1 MRKTKRIT
9 QDKVVYFVNYVLLTL
24 LLVIVLYPII
34 YIVSCSFSSG
44 DALMSAKVRFLPVEP
59 TLESYETVF
68 EYDSIWTGYLN
79 SIVYTVSGTA
89 LSIALTLLAAYPL
102 SRDDFRGK
110 KFFTVLF
117 VFTMMF
123 NGGLIPTYLLVKN
136 LNLTDTMWAVILPTA
151 VSAYNMIVARTFFKQ
166 SIPKEMLEAAE
177 IDGCTDFR
185 FFCKIVLP
193 LSAPI
198 VAVLC
203 LWVAVG
209 LWNSYFNPMIYIN
222 SESKYP
228 LQLVLRKILLMSQ
241 VDFTTASV
249 DPEKLA
255 KNQYLSEMLKYGTIV
270 ISSLPLMIIYPFV
283 QKYFV
288 KGVMI
293 GSVKG

>member
-9 QDKVVYFVNYVLLTL
+9 KDKVVYFVNYVLLTL

-241 VDFTTASV
+241 VDFTAASV

>member
-1 MRKTKRIT
+1 MKKTRRIT
-9 QDKVVYFVNYVLLTL
+9 QDRAVYFINYVLLTL
-24 LLVIVLYPII
+24 LLVVVLYPII

-68 EYDSIWTGYLN
+68 EYNSIWTGYMN
-79 SIVYTVSGTA
+79 SIIYTVSGTV

-110 KFFTVLF
+110 KFFTILF

-136 LNLTDTMWAVILPTA
+136 LNLTDTMWAVILPTS

-185 FFCKIVLP
+185 FFWKIVLP

>member
-9 QDKVVYFVNYVLLTL
+9 QDKVVYFVNYVLLTF

>member
-1 MRKTKRIT
+1 
-9 QDKVVYFVNYVLLTL
+9 
-24 LLVIVLYPII
+24 
-34 YIVSCSFSSG
+34 
-44 DALMSAKVRFLPVEP
+44 
-59 TLESYETVF
+59 
-68 EYDSIWTGYLN
+68 
-79 SIVYTVSGTA
+79 
-89 LSIALTLLAAYPL
+89 
-102 SRDDFRGK
+102 
-110 KFFTVLF
+110 
-117 VFTMMF
+117 MF
-123 NGGLIPTYLLVKN
+123 
-136 LNLTDTMWAVILPTA
+136 
-151 VSAYNMIVARTFFKQ
+151 
-166 SIPKEMLEAAE
+166 
-177 IDGCTDFR
+177 
-185 FFCKIVLP
+185 LP

>member
-1 MRKTKRIT
+1 MKKTRRIT
-9 QDKVVYFVNYVLLTL
+9 QDRAVYFINYVLLTL
-24 LLVIVLYPII
+24 LLVVVLYPII

-68 EYDSIWTGYLN
+68 EYNSIWTGYMN
-79 SIVYTVSGTA
+79 SIIYTVSGTV
-89 LSIALTLLAAYPL
+89 LNIALTLLAAYPL

-110 KFFTVLF
+110 KFFTILF

-185 FFCKIVLP
+185 FFWKIVLP

>member
-1 MRKTKRIT
+1 MKKTRRIT
-9 QDKVVYFVNYVLLTL
+9 QDRAVYFINYVLLTL
-24 LLVIVLYPII
+24 LLVVVLYPII

-68 EYDSIWTGYLN
+68 EYNSIWTGYMN
-79 SIVYTVSGTA
+79 SIIYTVSGTV

-110 KFFTVLF
+110 KFFTILF

-185 FFCKIVLP
+185 FFWKIVLP

>member
-68 EYDSIWTGYLN
+68 EYNSIWTGYMN
-79 SIVYTVSGTA
+79 SIIYTVSGTV

-110 KFFTVLF
+110 KFFTILF

-166 SIPKEMLEAAE
+166 SIPKEMLEVAE

-185 FFCKIVLP
+185 FFWKIVLP

>member
-177 IDGCTDFR
+177 IHGCTDFR

-241 VDFTTASV
+241 VDFTAASV

>member
-1 MRKTKRIT
+1 MKKTRRIT
-9 QDKVVYFVNYVLLTL
+9 QDRAVYFINYVLLTL
-24 LLVIVLYPII
+24 LLVVVLYPII

-68 EYDSIWTGYLN
+68 EYNSIWTGYMN
-79 SIVYTVSGTA
+79 SIIYTVSGTV

-110 KFFTVLF
+110 KFFTILF

-185 FFCKIVLP
+185 FFWKIVLP

-249 DPEKLA
+249 DPEKLD

>member
-1 MRKTKRIT
+1 MKKTRRIT
-9 QDKVVYFVNYVLLTL
+9 QDRAVYFINYVLLTL
-24 LLVIVLYPII
+24 LLVVVLYPII

-241 VDFTTASV
+241 VDFTAASV

>member
-193 LSAPI
+193 LSAPM

-241 VDFTTASV
+241 VDFTAASV

>member
-117 VFTMMF
+117 IFTMMF

-185 FFCKIVLP
+185 FFWKIVLP

>member
-1 MRKTKRIT
+1 MKKTRRIT
-9 QDKVVYFVNYVLLTL
+9 QDRAVYFINYVLLTL
-24 LLVIVLYPII
+24 LLVVVLYPII

>member
-1 MRKTKRIT
+1 M
-9 QDKVVYFVNYVLLTL
+9 
-24 LLVIVLYPII
+24 
-34 YIVSCSFSSG
+34 
-44 DALMSAKVRFLPVEP
+44 
-59 TLESYETVF
+59 
-68 EYDSIWTGYLN
+68 N
-79 SIVYTVSGTA
+79 SIIYTVSGTV

-110 KFFTVLF
+110 KFFTILF

-185 FFCKIVLP
+185 FFWKIVLP

>member
-79 SIVYTVSGTA
+79 SIVYTVSGTV

-117 VFTMMF
+117 IFTMMF

-185 FFCKIVLP
+185 FFWKIVLP

>member
-1 MRKTKRIT
+1 MFNQKNIT
-9 QDKVVYFVNYVLLTL
+9 QSLSKLVEIYSNNYFNIKPYIFSMPDICTS
-24 LLVIVLYPII
+24 VISHI
-34 YIVSCSFSSG
+34 
-44 DALMSAKVRFLPVEP
+44 
-59 TLESYETVF
+59 ETVF

-241 VDFTTASV
+241 VDFTAASV

>member
-24 LLVIVLYPII
+24 LLMIVLYPII